1 MDHSDTSVDF
11 VIMAKKKSLFKKLRK
26 SGSSLVAEPEAP
38 VDDVILEA
46 LAKPKVEQVVAPA
59 IIRKPYIAP
68 EKTYPAVTNV
78 EVNKNDI
85 FGALDI
91 AKQAVIED
99 AGKREYVGEFYSI
112 DSDEERIA
120 TYLFEAKLPGYDGWR
135 WAVTVAKVDEQSAP
149 TICDVVLLPGT
160 KALLAPNWIPYSQRI
175 QPGDLGVGDVV
186 PTAADDERLTQG
198 YAALPEDEE
207 LDITQLFEFGLGRA
221 RVLSVIGRDAASK
234 RWYEGDRGPKTPI
247 ARSAPKPC
255 QSCGFFIPIA
265 GSLRT
270 TFGVCS
276 NAISPEDARVVSFDH
291 GCGAHSEALIKA
303 E

>member
-1 MDHSDTSVDF
+1 
-11 VIMAKKKSLFKKLRK
+11 MAKKKSLFKKLRK

-38 VDDVILEA
+38 VDDLILEA
-46 LAKPKVEQVVAPA
+46 LAKSKVEQVVAPA

-68 EKTYPAVTNV
+68 EKTYPTVTNV

-221 RVLSVIGRDAASK
+221 RVLSVVGRDAASK
-234 RWYEGDRGPKTPI
+234 RWYEGDRGPRTPI

>member
-1 MDHSDTSVDF
+1 
-11 VIMAKKKSLFKKLRK
+11 MAKKKSLFKKLRK
-26 SGSSLVAEPEAP
+26 NESSLVAEPEAP
-38 VDDVILEA
+38 VDEAILEA
-46 LAKPKVEQVVAPA
+46 LAKPKIEEPVRPA

-68 EKTYPAVTNV
+68 KKTYPAVIDI
-78 EVNKNDI
+78 EINKNDI

-135 WAVTVAKVDEQSAP
+135 WAVTVAKIDEQSAP

-221 RVLSVIGRDAASK
+221 RVLSVIGRDEASK
-234 RWYEGDRGPKTPI
+234 RWYEGDRGPRTPI

-303 E
+303 D

>member
-1 MDHSDTSVDF
+1 
-11 VIMAKKKSLFKKLRK
+11 MAKKKSLFKKLRK

-38 VDDVILEA
+38 VDEAILEA
-46 LAKPKVEQVVAPA
+46 LAKPKIEEPVRPA

-68 EKTYPAVTNV
+68 KKTYPAVIDI
-78 EVNKNDI
+78 EINKNDI

-99 AGKREYVGEFYSI
+99 AGKREYVGEFYSV

-221 RVLSVIGRDAASK
+221 RVLSVIGRDEASK
-234 RWYEGDRGPKTPI
+234 RWYEGDRGPRTPI

-255 QSCGFFIPIA
+255 QSCGFYIPIA

>member
-1 MDHSDTSVDF
+1 
-11 VIMAKKKSLFKKLRK
+11 MAKKKSLFKKLRK
-26 SGSSLVAEPEAP
+26 SESSMVAEPEAP
-38 VDDVILEA
+38 VDDAILEA
-46 LAKPKVEQVVAPA
+46 IAKPKIEEPVRPA

-68 EKTYPAVTNV
+68 PKTYPAVIDI
-78 EVNKNDI
+78 EVNKSDI
-85 FGALDI
+85 FDALDL
-91 AKQAVIED
+91 AKKAAIED
-99 AGKREYVGEFYSI
+99 AGKSEYVGEFYSI
-112 DSDEERIA
+112 DSDEDRVA
-120 TYLFEAKLPGYDGWR
+120 TYLFEAKLPGYHGWR
-135 WAVTVAKVDEQSAP
+135 WGVTVVKIDDASKP

-160 KALLAPNWIPYSQRI
+160 QALLAPNWVPYSQRI

-186 PTAADDERLTQG
+186 PTAPDDERLTPA
-198 YAALPEDEE
+198 YAALPGEED

-221 RVLSVIGRDAASK
+221 RVLSIIGRDAASK
-234 RWYEGDRGPKTPI
+234 RWYEGDRGPRTPI
-247 ARSAPKPC
+247 AKAAPKPC
-255 QSCGFFIPIA
+255 VSCGFFIPIA

>member
-1 MDHSDTSVDF
+1 
-11 VIMAKKKSLFKKLRK
+11 MAKKKSLFKKLRK
-26 SGSSLVAEPEAP
+26 SESSLVAEPEAP
-38 VDDVILEA
+38 VDDAILEA
-46 LAKPKVEQVVAPA
+46 IAKPKIEEPVRPA

-68 EKTYPAVTNV
+68 PKTYPAVINI
-78 EVNKNDI
+78 EVNKSDI
-85 FGALDI
+85 FGALDL
-91 AKQAVIED
+91 AKKAAIED
-99 AGKREYVGEFYSI
+99 AGKSEYVGEFYSI
-112 DSDEERIA
+112 DSDEDRVA
-120 TYLFEAKLPGYDGWR
+120 TYLFEAKLPGYHGWR
-135 WAVTVAKVDEQSAP
+135 WGVTVVKIDDASKP

-160 KALLAPNWIPYSQRI
+160 QALLAPNWVPYSQRI
-175 QPGDLGVGDVV
+175 QPGDLGIGDVV
-186 PTAADDERLTQG
+186 PTSPDDERLTPA
-198 YAALPEDEE
+198 YAALPGEEE

-234 RWYEGDRGPKTPI
+234 RWYEGDRGPGAPI
-247 ARSAPKPC
+247 AKAAPKPC
-255 QSCGFFIPIA
+255 VSCGFFIPIA

>member
-26 SGSSLVAEPEAP
+26 PSSSLVAEPEAP

-46 LAKPKVEQVVAPA
+46 LAKPKVEQVVTPA

-68 EKTYPAVTNV
+68 AKTYPAVIDI

-135 WAVTVAKVDEQSAP
+135 WAVTVAKIDEQSAP

-221 RVLSVIGRDAASK
+221 RVLSVIGRDEASK
-234 RWYEGDRGPKTPI
+234 RWYEGDRGPRTPI

-255 QSCGFFIPIA
+255 HSCGFYIPIA

>member
-1 MDHSDTSVDF
+1 
-11 VIMAKKKSLFKKLRK
+11 MAKKKSLFKKLRK

-38 VDDVILEA
+38 VDDLILEA
-46 LAKPKVEQVVAPA
+46 LAKSKVEQVVAPA

-85 FGALDI
+85 FGALNM

>member
-1 MDHSDTSVDF
+1 
-11 VIMAKKKSLFKKLRK
+11 MAKKKSLFKKLRK

-68 EKTYPAVTNV
+68 EKSYPAVINI
-78 EVNKNDI
+78 EINKNDV

-135 WAVTVAKVDEQSAP
+135 WAVTVAKIDEQSAP

>member
-1 MDHSDTSVDF
+1 
-11 VIMAKKKSLFKKLRK
+11 MAKKKSLFKKLRK

-38 VDDVILEA
+38 VDDLILEA

-68 EKTYPAVTNV
+68 KKTYPAVIDI

-186 PTAADDERLTQG
+186 PTAADDERLTPG

-221 RVLSVIGRDAASK
+221 RVLSIIGRDAASK
-234 RWYEGDRGPKTPI
+234 RWYEGDRGPRTPI
-247 ARSAPKPC
+247 AKAAPKPC
-255 QSCGFFIPIA
+255 VSCGFFIPIA

>member
-1 MDHSDTSVDF
+1 
-11 VIMAKKKSLFKKLRK
+11 MAKKKSLFKKLRK

-38 VDDVILEA
+38 VDDLILEA

-68 EKTYPAVTNV
+68 EKTYPAVVNI
-78 EVNKNDI
+78 EINKNDV

>member
-1 MDHSDTSVDF
+1 
-11 VIMAKKKSLFKKLRK
+11 MAKKKSLFKKLRK
-26 SGSSLVAEPEAP
+26 SESSMVAEPEAP
-38 VDDVILEA
+38 VDDAILEA
-46 LAKPKVEQVVAPA
+46 IAKPKIEEVVRPA

-68 EKTYPAVTNV
+68 AKTYPAVIDI
-78 EVNKNDI
+78 EVNKSDI
-85 FGALDI
+85 FGALDL
-91 AKQAVIED
+91 AKKAAIED
-99 AGKREYVGEFYSI
+99 AGKSEYVGEFYSI
-112 DSDEERIA
+112 DSDEDRVA
-120 TYLFEAKLPGYDGWR
+120 TYLFEAKLPGYHGWR
-135 WAVTVAKVDEQSAP
+135 WGVTVAKIDDASKP

-160 KALLAPNWIPYSQRI
+160 QALLAPNWVPYSQRI

-186 PTAADDERLTQG
+186 PTAPDDERLTPA
-198 YAALPEDEE
+198 YAALPGEED

-221 RVLSVIGRDAASK
+221 RVLSIIGRDAASK
-234 RWYEGDRGPKTPI
+234 RWYEGDRGPRTPI
-247 ARSAPKPC
+247 AKAAPKPC
-255 QSCGFFIPIA
+255 VSCGFFIPIA

>member
-1 MDHSDTSVDF
+1 
-11 VIMAKKKSLFKKLRK
+11 MAKKKSLFKKLRK

>member
-1 MDHSDTSVDF
+1 
-11 VIMAKKKSLFKKLRK
+11 MAKKKSLFKKLRK

-68 EKTYPAVTNV
+68 EKTYPAVINI
-78 EVNKNDI
+78 EINKNDV

-135 WAVTVAKVDEQSAP
+135 WAVTVAKVDDQSAP